1 MSGKSG
7 ACCVAQACCKA
18 HCFSISTQRDA
29 LAGEKSRFAQ
39 EEERL
44 RRQLAEKRVEL
55 ERLTDQVD
63 LAREQSQAWER
74 QAMEARQALA
84 DRIRADNERAG
95 HRAVVEVQ
103 TELGDGVR
111 SQSAFCTIAP
121 SVLGSLTPLSA
132 DPIHI

>member
-1 MSGKSG
+1 M
-7 ACCVAQACCKA
+7 
-18 HCFSISTQRDA
+18 
-29 LAGEKSRFAQ
+29 AGEKSRFAQ